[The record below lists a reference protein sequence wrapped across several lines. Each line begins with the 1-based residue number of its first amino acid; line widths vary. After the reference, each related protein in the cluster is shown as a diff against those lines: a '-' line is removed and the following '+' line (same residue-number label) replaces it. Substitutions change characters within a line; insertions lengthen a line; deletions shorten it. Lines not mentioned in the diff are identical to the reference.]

1 MRLFTTTLLAIAGMT
16 LAGCAND
23 PRFAD
28 VEAYVVPPAK
38 DRGRIYFYNDL
49 VSSGFLVIPKIHVN
63 EQSVGACQPRGVFFL
78 DVAPGTHE
86 MHASNKSVHD
96 QKRKEPSVFVTIA
109 AGEERFVRCRINRG
123 PLIGKSS
130 AHFGDGVLELVA
142 TDEGRAK
149 SRKLSFSGSAAQIT
163 SAE

>member
-1 MRLFTTTLLAIAGMT
+1 MRLTITSLLAIAGVT
-16 LAGCAND
+16 LAGCTNS
-23 PRFAD
+23 PRLGD
-28 VEAYVVPPAK
+28 LEAYVAPPAK
-38 DRGRIYFYNDL
+38 DQGRIYFFNDL
-49 VSSGFLVIPKIHVN
+49 VSSGFLVIPKIHFN
-63 EQSVGACQPRGVFFL
+63 EQSIGACHPRSVFFL

-86 MHASNKSVHD
+86 MHSSNRTIHD
-96 QKRKEPSVFVTIA
+96 QARKEPSVFVTVA

-130 AHFGDGVLELVA
+130 AHFGDGVLALVA

-149 SRKLSFSGSAAQIT
+149 SRKLAFSGSAAQIK